1 MKYYKQLLIFGLFCS
16 LTLFNNCDN
25 SDDPVADILTNN
37 DVSDDDSNILID
49 ADGDGVTDAY
59 DTCAETPNGSIVDS
73 NGCSDSQKDTDGD
86 GVTDDLDACV
96 DTPEVAMVDENGCE
110 LTFIYLD
117 ENGITIKATE
127 NAVVGENYELDGISY
142 LVIDSAMLYQMI
154 FDKKDVSKVVTSFVT
169 NMNGMFKSDTL
180 FNQDIGSWDVS
191 NVEIMN
197 GMFEEANSFNQ
208 NIGSWDVSS
217 VKDIRKMFSSA
228 SSFDQDISSWNV
240 SNVTQMNNL
249 FKSTPFNQD
258 IGSWD
263 VSNVEIMNRMFEKA
277 TSFNQDISGW
287 NVSNVTQMKHM
298 FDGSSNFN
306 QDLNSWNVSN
316 VTNCESFSV
325 DATAWTLP
333 KPNFTNCLNGDESV
347 WTGDLITFTKVDN
360 TDPNL
365 AENQDRITDN
375 VWLTRANNEGG
386 QIYNAVLEN
395 ESNKE
400 LSPLGTEWAEGDI
413 ENYASLTYFPFRTA
427 TVKPRLA
434 IGNSYV
440 MHLVEDNIYLSI
452 RITSWSRNK
461 AGGFSYERS
470 TQ

>member
-1 MKYYKQLLIFGLFCS
+1 M
-16 LTLFNNCDN
+16 LFNNCDN

-49 ADGDGVTDAY
+49 ADGDGVTDAD

-86 GVTDDLDACV
+86 GVTDDLDACA

-197 GMFEEANSFNQ
+197 
-208 NIGSWDVSS
+208 
-217 VKDIRKMFSSA
+217 
-228 SSFDQDISSWNV
+228 
-240 SNVTQMNNL
+240 
-249 FKSTPFNQD
+249 
-258 IGSWD
+258 
-263 VSNVEIMNRMFEKA
+263 RMFEKA

-333 KPNFTNCLNGDESV
+333 KPNFTNCLTGDESV
-347 WTGDLITFTKVDN
+347 WTGDLITFTKADN

-395 ESNKE
+395 GSNKE

>member
-1 MKYYKQLLIFGLFCS
+1 MKNIKHLLFFSLLCS
-16 LTLFNNCDN
+16 LVLFTNCGDSN
-25 SDDPVADILTNN
+25 DVVADAEN
-37 DVSDDDSNILID
+37 D
-49 ADGDGVTDAY
+49 
-59 DTCAETPNGSIVDS
+59 
-73 NGCSDSQKDTDGD
+73 
-86 GVTDDLDACV
+86 
-96 DTPEVAMVDENGCE
+96 
-110 LTFIYLD
+110 FIYLD
-117 ENGITIKATE
+117 ENGVTIKASE
-127 NAVVGENYELDGISY
+127 NAVIGENYELNGVNYFVVDRD
-142 LVIDSAMLYQMI
+142 LLFQMI
-154 FDKKDVSKVVTSFVT
+154 GDEEDVTKVVTSRVT
-169 NMNGMFKSDTL
+169 NMSFFFLSASTFNQDISSWDVSNVTDMSYMFAYASSFNQDIGRWNVSNVNAMYNMFSYAES

-191 NVEIMN
+191 NAAIGKFN
-197 GMFEEANSFNQ
+197 DALLGMEYMFQNALSFNQ
-208 NIGSWDVSS
+208 DISSWDVS
-217 VKDIRKMFSSA
+217 KATKLIAMFQGA
-228 SSFDQDISSWNV
+228 TSFNQDLSSWNV
-240 SNVTQMNNL
+240 SNVT
-249 FKSTPFNQD
+249 
-258 IGSWD
+258 
-263 VSNVEIMNRMFEKA
+263 E
-277 TSFNQDISGW
+277 
-287 NVSNVTQMKHM
+287 
-298 FDGSSNFN
+298 
-306 QDLNSWNVSN
+306 
-316 VTNCESFSV
+316 CEEFSL

-333 KPNFTNCLNGDESV
+333 KPNFTNCLTGDESV
-347 WTGDLITFTKVDN
+347 WTGDLITFTKADN

>member
-1 MKYYKQLLIFGLFCS
+1 MKNIKHLLFFSLLCS
-16 LTLFNNCDN
+16 LVLFTNCGDSN
-25 SDDPVADILTNN
+25 DVVADAEN
-37 DVSDDDSNILID
+37 D
-49 ADGDGVTDAY
+49 
-59 DTCAETPNGSIVDS
+59 
-73 NGCSDSQKDTDGD
+73 
-86 GVTDDLDACV
+86 
-96 DTPEVAMVDENGCE
+96 
-110 LTFIYLD
+110 FIYLD
-117 ENGITIKATE
+117 ENGVTIKASE
-127 NAVVGENYELDGISY
+127 NAVIGENYELNGVNYFVVDRD
-142 LVIDSAMLYQMI
+142 LLFQMI
-154 FDKKDVSKVVTSFVT
+154 GDEEDVTKVVTSRITDMV
-169 NMNGMFKSDTL
+169 GMFVLASTFNQDISSWDVSNVVRMNSMFYGATSFNQDISSWDVSRVEDMGGMFHDTNFNQDISSWDVSNVNL
-180 FNQDIGSWDVS
+180 MAAMFKNASTFDQDLSSWNVSKVIDMVAMFNGTEAFNQDIGSWDVS
-191 NVEIMN
+191 NVTDMF
-197 GMFEEANSFNQ
+197 GMFYKANSFNQ
-208 NIGSWDVSS
+208 DL
-217 VKDIRKMFSSA
+217 
-228 SSFDQDISSWNV
+228 SSWNV
-240 SNVTQMNNL
+240 SNVT
-249 FKSTPFNQD
+249 
-258 IGSWD
+258 
-263 VSNVEIMNRMFEKA
+263 E
-277 TSFNQDISGW
+277 
-287 NVSNVTQMKHM
+287 
-298 FDGSSNFN
+298 
-306 QDLNSWNVSN
+306 
-316 VTNCESFSV
+316 CEEFSL

-333 KPNFTNCLNGDESV
+333 KPNFTNCLTGDESV
-347 WTGDLITFTKVDN
+347 WTGDLITFTKADN